1 MVYCVTPNYILF
13 AVSFEYRLLPPNE
26 GCCCTCQECLRV
38 PPLLWEQATA
48 AAFARS
54 CHASE
59 FHARQHPKTWLIAW
73 PQFSS
78 FKTEWRGVYAENVRK
93 PKSREKS
100 RVSDNWLPLIK
111 GLTALQDLSPFF
123 LPKCVMSHI
132 GSYAVLPRTSPEQ
145 LHLFAKMNRSIAG
158 MQTEIRTRWGDSK
171 SAIGPHVSHLCG
183 MSPSRVWKRD
193 HQVWNV
199 LKHWE
204 TRLKRDLQGWS
215 ERTLA
220 VRTFTDE

>member
-78 FKTEWRGVYAENVRK
+78 FKTEWRRVYAEKV
-93 PKSREKS
+93 EKS

-111 GLTALQDLSPFF
+111 GLTAHQDLSPFF
-123 LPKCVMSHI
+123 LPTCVMSHI
-132 GSYAVLPRTSPEQ
+132 GSYAVLPRTSPEH
-145 LHLFAKMNRSIAG
+145 LHLLRWTIAA

-183 MSPSRVWKRD
+183 MSPSRVGK
-193 HQVWNV
+193 
-199 LKHWE
+199 
-204 TRLKRDLQGWS
+204 
-215 ERTLA
+215 
-220 VRTFTDE
+220 